1 MKFGEFEIDT
11 FVEAK
16 FALDGGSMFGIIPKT
31 MWQKLIPADE
41 NNLIPMVT
49 NLFVLRAHDKI
60 FLFDAGLGDTLS
72 DREKRIYGSDGVSYM
87 NEGLAALDLTP
98 EDIDYV
104 LLTHLHTDHSA
115 GTVKLVDGKY
125 QPRFPNARHVVSNKE
140 WDDAMNPNERT
151 GAVYIPERLEVL
163 ATAQLVDLVALD
175 SELFPGIKLVHTG
188 GHTPGHYGIE
198 MESGG
203 QKVFY
208 YADLFCS
215 SAHMKVPFVPA
226 TDLYPTETMEIKR
239 RVLPMILEE
248 GIVMAFDHDIYT
260 PLARIRQ
267 DGRKLVTEPIQTGLP
282 EFQKQ

>member
-16 FALDGGSMFGIIPKT
+16 FALDGCSMFGIRPKT

>member
-1 MKFGEFEIDT
+1 MKFGEFEIDA

-31 MWQKLIPADE
+31 MWQKLLPVDE

-49 NLFVLRAHDKI
+49 NLFVLRAQGQN

-72 DREKRIYGSDGVSYM
+72 DREKKIYGFDGVSYI
-87 NEGLAALDLTP
+87 NEGLAGLDLTP
-98 EDIDYV
+98 EDINYV
-104 LLTHLHTDHSA
+104 LLTHLHTDHMA
-115 GTVKLVDGKY
+115 GAVKRVDGEY
-125 QPRFPNARHVVSNKE
+125 QPRFPNARHVVSKQE
-140 WDDAMNPNERT
+140 WEDGMNPNERT
-151 GAVYIPERLEVL
+151 RAVYIPERLEVL
-163 ATAQLVDLVALD
+163 AKARLVDVVTLD

-215 SAHMKVPFVPA
+215 SAHMTVPFVPA
-226 TDLYPTETMEIKR
+226 TDLNPTETMEVKR
-239 RVLPMILEE
+239 RVLPVILEQ
-248 GIVMAFDHDIYT
+248 GVVMAFDHDIYT
-260 PLARIRQ
+260 PLARIRK
-267 DGRKLVTEPIQTGLP
+267 DGKKLVTEPIQTGLP